1 MYKSGDESDL
11 SSYRL
16 ILLPSLFNV
25 IFEKIMYHRLKSYIE
40 RCNILHDSQYGFRE
54 KRSTEHAINF
64 RIEFNMDRKLY
75 SRGCSVTCTKPLTQ

>member
-1 MYKSGDESDL
+1 
-11 SSYRL
+11 
-16 ILLPSLFNV
+16 
-25 IFEKIMYHRLKSYIE
+25 MYHRLKLFIE

-75 SRGCSVTCTKPLTQ
+75 ARGCSVTCKKPLTQ